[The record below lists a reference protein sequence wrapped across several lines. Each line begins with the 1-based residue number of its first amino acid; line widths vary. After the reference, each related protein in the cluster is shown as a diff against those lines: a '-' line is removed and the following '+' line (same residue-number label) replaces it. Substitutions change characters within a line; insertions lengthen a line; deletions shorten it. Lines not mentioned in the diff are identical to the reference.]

1 MAERSGKT
9 WLIVGASRGIGH
21 EFARQLLNRGDDV
34 VVTVRQPSKVHSV
47 AFWTDAGIDSSCC
60 TALECDVLS
69 EKSIDKCIAEFAKI
83 QGLRLD
89 NVVINAGVLKY
100 PNRSIL
106 YASQHRTDDWLPT
119 RGSSYDDF
127 AHHLHTN
134 TIGPIIFAQ
143 RLLKTPIPVGTITF
157 ISSDSGSAAA
167 FRDFE
172 DGFAAYSASKAAL
185 NQMARHMAA
194 ELKRQ
199 GCQTAILLLHPGE
212 VKTDMA
218 NIEVEWEVE
227 GQMEVGESVAA
238 CITTM
243 ESKGLAD
250 SGTFWTWKGEVS
262 GQAVPCGKLPS
273 LT

>member
-47 AFWTDAGIDSSCC
+47 AFWTDADIESSCC
-60 TALECDVLS
+60 TTLECDVLS
-69 EKSIDKCIAEFAKI
+69 EKSVDQCIAELAKI

-100 PNRSIL
+100 PNHATSL
-106 YASQHRTDDWLPT
+106 
-119 RGSSYDDF
+119 SYDDF

-143 RLLKTPIPVGTITF
+143 RLLKTDIPVGAITF

-194 ELKRQ
+194 ELKRK
-199 GCQTAILLLHPGE
+199 GSRTTILLLHPGE
-212 VKTDMA
+212 VKIEMA
-218 NIEVEWEVE
+218 NIEVGWEVE
-227 GQMEVGESVAA
+227 GQMEVDESVAG
-238 CITTM
+238 CMRTI

-262 GQAVPCGKLPS
+262 GQAAFVWEDTS